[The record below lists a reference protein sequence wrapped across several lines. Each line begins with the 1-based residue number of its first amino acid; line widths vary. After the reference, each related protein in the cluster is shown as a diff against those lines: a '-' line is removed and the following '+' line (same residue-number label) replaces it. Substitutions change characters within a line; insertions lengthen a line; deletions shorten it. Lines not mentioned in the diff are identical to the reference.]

1 MSDYPFL
8 HDRIKQFTYATGAAN
23 LELTD
28 NAQGFSAFSDVYSD
42 GDKFFYA
49 ITDGTRYE
57 IGSGVY
63 ISSTNEIERHCITNS
78 NGNSTN
84 IDFPNGKKEIF
95 VTYPATHSVMMG
107 SGLADHNIPSD
118 RGIAFWKSSH
128 TLSYDSDLYWNDTL
142 KRLGIRTNSPDYG
155 IDVKGDGS
163 NESMIRASGYVVG
176 PTGIHFPAENGD
188 DSSYAGG
195 IQYKHFMPNTAGD
208 NNFNAVIELSGEV
221 NQIFKLRSQNAGYF
235 LAGPIPPEGCSN
247 DCGSALP
254 SFRTISF
261 EDLPQGVATEDSVN
275 VLRDDLNTISG
286 VVYGDLQDISRTFSF
301 NVPSFNTEQLT
312 LTYEYPEISELN
324 IASGYSLT
332 YTVKECT
339 FGSQTYQY
347 LPESV
352 ALLHSNLTE
361 SNGAKYINFNFYNH
375 QEEIVGGGDA
385 VNEFEHVFSD
395 TTDFYISIHVDIQA
409 ENYENVVL
417 SNPVT
422 TTTTTSP
429 PPSPPA
435 LSTSNSV
442 TSFTVNG
449 EPEFF
454 RIYETDVLSSGNTD
468 TRTINLSISSDVD
481 NPNNDRLVVQTQAL
495 HPSGSLYLPAS
506 SVQILDLGVY
516 SYSFDLPLHSGN
528 LQDNDTLRFRLAFE
542 SNTSE
547 TNRINS
553 FSAPITNSDL
563 LHSCVYHGGQNKFDG
578 VYIENGLPL
587 EFSDPDYT
595 DKYTKILH
603 PPLIGESF
611 YAFSRMP
618 SSINLNHVLKTDCCI
633 TNNFFAVNQDGDV
646 YAWGDNANSEL
657 GNGSSS
663 PVLYPSKISGLHNI
677 TDICGGFSSVIALRS
692 DGKVYRFGTSNGIT
706 RQTPEMILSTQ
717 TFTKISTYDNA
728 FFAISDDNKLFI
740 WGNTATRDGN
750 NITAGVYNGVLS
762 QPQGLDITINGSVI
776 PVHDISCG
784 MNHLLVR
791 SNNDLIRISNS
802 SIEIVA
808 TNCSTNGYTIAA
820 GNEVSYYITTANKLM
835 CDGHFSDENTYDGF
849 TKIHHKLGRIF
860 ASKVLNSS
868 DNACAGIYNRFYYA
882 AGKNNGFITPS
893 PFYEN
898 NDPYNITSEKFV
910 LLAEFL
916 QPTIS
921 FFSPY
926 ETGVITMNRH
936 NFILPARKITH
947 KNISDNA
954 VVNNRHTLDTLPST
968 VYSKSNSVNNISSNW
983 GIIEM
988 LSSGNLSNHLLGQWG
1003 TTDIYK

>member
-8 HDRIKQFTYATGAAN
+8 HDRIKQFTYTAGAGN

-84 IDFPNGKKEIF
+84 IAFPNGKKEIF

-107 SGLADHNIPSD
+107 SGIADHNIPSD

-142 KRLGIRTNSPDYG
+142 KRLGIRTKAPDYG

-176 PTGIHFPAENGD
+176 PTGIHFPAENGG

-195 IQYKHFMPNTAGD
+195 IQYKHFVPNSIGD
-208 NNFNAVIELSGEV
+208 NNLNAVVELSGEV
-221 NQIFKLRSQNAGYF
+221 NQIFKLRSQNAGNF
-235 LAGPIPPEGCSN
+235 FAGPIIPEGCSN

-254 SFRTISF
+254 SFRPISF
-261 EDLPQGVATEDSVN
+261 EDLPQGIATEYSVN
-275 VLRDDLNTISG
+275 DLRNDLNTISG

-332 YTVKECT
+332 CTVKECT
-339 FGSQTYQY
+339 FDSQTHQY

-361 SNGAKYINFNFYNH
+361 SNGTKYINFNFYNH
-375 QEEIVGGGDA
+375 EEEVIGGGDA
-385 VNEFEHVFSD
+385 VNEFNHVFSD
-395 TTDFYISIHVDIQA
+395 TTQFYISVHVDIQP
-409 ENYENVVL
+409 ENYPETVF
-417 SNPVT
+417 SEPPEIT
-422 TTTTTSP
+422 TTTTTTAAP
-429 PPSPPA
+429 QVQP
-435 LSTSNSV
+435 TSNAV
-442 TSFTVNG
+442 TSFSIDG
-449 EPEFF
+449 EPTFF
-454 RIYETDVLSSGNTD
+454 TISETDVLSSGNTD

-481 NPNNDRLVVQTQAL
+481 NSGNERLVVQAQAL
-495 HPSGSLYLPAS
+495 HPSGSLYLAPS
-506 SVQILDLGVY
+506 SVQILDSGVY
-516 SYSFDLPLHSGN
+516 SYSFNLPLDSGN
-528 LQDNDTLRFRLAFE
+528 FQDDDTLRFRLAFE
-542 SNTSE
+542 SNIAE
-547 TNRINS
+547 TNSVNS

-563 LHSCVYHGGQNKFDG
+563 LHACVYHGGQNKFDG

-587 EFSDPDYT
+587 EFGNPDYT
-595 DKYTKILH
+595 GKYTKILH
-603 PPLIGESF
+603 PPLTGQSF
-611 YAFSRMP
+611 YSFSRMP
-618 SSINLNHVLKTDCCI
+618 SSINLNHILKTDCCI

-646 YAWGDNANSEL
+646 YAWGDNSNSEL

-663 PVLYPSKISGLHNI
+663 SVLYPSKISGLNNI
-677 TDICGGFSSVIALRS
+677 TDICGGFSSAIALRS
-692 DGKVYRFGTSNGIT
+692 DGKVYRFGSSNSTT
-706 RQTPEMILSTQ
+706 RQTPQMISSIQ
-717 TFTKISTYDNA
+717 TFTKISTYDNT
-728 FFAISDDNKLFI
+728 FFAINDNNELFV
-740 WGNTATRDGN
+740 WGNTITRDGQ

-762 QPQGLDITINGSVI
+762 QPAPLSITIDGSVI

-784 MNHLLVR
+784 MNHLLIR
-791 SNNDLIRISNS
+791 SNNNLIRISNGA
-802 SIEIVA
+802 IERVA

-835 CDGHFSDENTYDGF
+835 CDGHFSDDTTYDGF

-868 DNACAGIYNRFYYA
+868 NNACAGIYNRFYYA

-898 NDPYNITSEKFV
+898 NDPYSITSEKFV

-926 ETGVITMNRH
+926 ETGTITMNRH
-936 NFILPARKITH
+936 NFILPARKIIY

-954 VVNNRHTLDTLPST
+954 VVTHRYTLDTLPAA
-968 VYSKSNSVNNISSNW
+968 VYSKSNSANNISSNW

-988 LSSGNLSNHLLGQWG
+988 LSSGNISNHLLGQWG